1 MSSSS
6 LTPSLAPSHPS
17 DSPARRREFLGLL
30 AAAAATMPM
39 AALAQGKVGQSK
51 PATGP
56 TPVRLAAKL
65 RMVIPANAGGGWDQ
79 TGRAIGA
86 ALVANGNVDAI
97 EYENVGGKGG
107 ILGLEHYV
115 KSYDNDANAMLMG
128 GMVMVGAVA
137 LHRPAVNLANVQPLA
152 RLTSD
157 YMVLVV
163 RDDSP
168 IRNTK
173 DLIQLMQKDLRA
185 VPIAGASAGS
195 VDHMFIGRLVRA
207 APANPAELAYL
218 PFAGGAQVTDAVM
231 SGKAVAAI
239 SGYSELKDVLVSG
252 KLRAIGVSSRRALYG
267 IPSVRE
273 QGMDIEMANWRGVFT
288 GRQVSMQ
295 RQAEMA
301 QALQGAVAHASWQGA
316 LRQNRWQSS
325 WLAGSDLAGFLE
337 TERAVAEVMVH
348 ILKLKA

>member
-1 MSSSS
+1 MSSSYS
-6 LTPSLAPSHPS
+6 TPSQPSNTF
-17 DSPARRREFLGLL
+17 ARRREFLALL
-30 AAAAATMPM
+30 AGAAAAAPM
-39 AALAQGKVGQSK
+39 ATLAQGKAAQVA
-51 PATGP
+51 PAAGP
-56 TPVRLAAKL
+56 APVRLGAKL

-97 EYENVGGKGG
+97 DYENVGGKGG
-107 ILGLEHYV
+107 ILGLDHYA
-115 KSYDNDANAMLMG
+115 KNYDSDANAMLMG

-137 LHRPAVNLANVQPLA
+137 LHKPAVNLSNVQPLA

-218 PFAGGAQVTDAVM
+218 PFAGGAQVTEAVLT
-231 SGKAVAAI
+231 GKAVAAI
-239 SGYSELKDVLVSG
+239 SGYSELKDMLASG

-273 QGMDIEMANWRGVFT
+273 QGLDIDMANWRGLFT
-288 GRQVSMQ
+288 GRQVSAQ
-295 RQAEMA
+295 RQTEMVK
-301 QALQGAVAHASWQGA
+301 ALQGAVAHASWQGA
-316 LRQNRWQSS
+316 LKQNRWQAS
-325 WLAGSDLAGFLE
+325 WLSGPDLVAFLE

>member
-1 MSSSS
+1 M
-6 LTPSLAPSHPS
+6 PSTLPNFPHLAPTSEAR
-17 DSPARRREFLGLL
+17 ARRRTFLTWM
-30 AAAAATMPM
+30 AAAAATSPM
-39 AALAQGKVGQSK
+39 AALAQTSAADAV
-51 PATGP
+51 A
-56 TPVRLAAKL
+56 PVRLGAKL

-79 TGRAIGA
+79 TGRAMGA

-97 EYENVGGKGG
+97 DYENVGGKGG
-107 ILGLEHYV
+107 VLGLEHYV
-115 KSYDNDANAMLMG
+115 KNYDGDANAMLMG

-137 LHRPAVNLANVQPLA
+137 LHKPAVNLSHVSPLA

-163 RDDSP
+163 RGDSP
-168 IRNTK
+168 IRTTK
-173 DLIQLMQKDLRA
+173 DLVALMKTDLRA

-207 APANPAELAYL
+207 APANPAELAYQ
-218 PFAGGAQVTDAVM
+218 PFAGGAQVTEAVL

-239 SGYSELKDVLVSG
+239 SGYSELKDMLASG

-273 QGMDIEMANWRGVFT
+273 QGLDIDMANWRGLFT
-288 GRQVSMQ
+288 GRQVPAA
-295 RQAEMA
+295 RQADMVK
-301 QALQGAVAHASWQGA
+301 ALQGAVAHASWQGA
-316 LRQNRWQSS
+316 LKQNRWQSS
-325 WLAGSDLAGFLE
+325 WMAGSDLVAFLE
-337 TERAVAEVMVH
+337 TERAIAEVMVH